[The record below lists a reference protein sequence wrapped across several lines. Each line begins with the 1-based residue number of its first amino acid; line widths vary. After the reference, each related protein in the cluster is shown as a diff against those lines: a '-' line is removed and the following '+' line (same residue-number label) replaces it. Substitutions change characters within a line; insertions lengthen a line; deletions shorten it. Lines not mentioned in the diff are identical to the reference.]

1 MEETRMMDIEPKW
14 IDLVP
19 NMVWC
24 IENDIGK
31 TSVIK
36 ELKKMARCC
45 DKVRQAQKRKV
56 EMIRVCTKSTGR
68 PVGRPRKIDMIK
80 EGR

>member
-1 MEETRMMDIEPKW
+1 
-14 IDLVP
+14 VSF
-19 NMVWC
+19 
-24 IENDIGK
+24 IENGDK
-31 TSVIK
+31 TRAYAIK
-36 ELKKMARCC
+36 ELEKMARCC
-45 DKVRQAQKRKV
+45 DKVRQAQTRKV